1 MATIDLRVGSITTT
15 IKVSTAIVEMDH
27 QDGVSDSIGEEVFM
41 VVVEHPWAVGPHHL
55 LLQEEVMVVDLVVLH
70 GEEDSF
76 LLKETIDL
84 WDAVG
89 VIRWGGA
96 LIKDEDLIQVE
107 DLIRDEGEVGFLHHL
122 LLEIWVEGECLRR
135 LHPGITQVA
144 GFRRH
149 Q

>member
-1 MATIDLRVGSITTT
+1 MATTDLRVGSITT

-41 VVVEHPWAVGPHHL
+41 VVVEHPWAAVPHHL
-55 LLQEEVMVVDLVVLH
+55 LLQEEAMVVDLVVLR

-96 LIKDEDLIQVE
+96 LIKDVDSIQVE
-107 DLIRDEGEVGFLHHL
+107 DLIRDEGEVGFLRL

-135 LHPGITQVA
+135 LHPGITQET